1 MKKRRILLATR
12 YQAFMKTGGGEI
24 ELHQF
29 AAALK
34 KARYETQLYG
44 PDSDAFDSFDAVL
57 YFSLSPHGYELL
69 DGCAECKIPFLLFPN
84 AWIRNDTPT
93 QTIAALEH
101 FVAQADLVIYKSA
114 SERENLL
121 SRVSSTPK
129 AELVVPWGIDESFLA
144 PVFPDRFKRLY
155 GLQEFLLTVGL
166 LEAEKQQHLLFEAA
180 SKIALPIVS
189 IGGFR
194 HRDYY
199 QLCKETAGAN
209 AIFIGWLQPGSEIL
223 RSAYAAC
230 RAYAEVS
237 PEPAGLSA
245 FEAACFGRP
254 LALPRSKWADEH
266 FGQNYVHLLPPDQKQ
281 IRGALET
288 VVNLAP
294 ENPSLSELIQTR
306 NVAPHNL
313 RPLTNWL
320 AQAIK

>member
-12 YQAFMKTGGGEI
+12 YEAFMKTGGGEI

-34 KARYETQLYG
+34 KAGYETQLYG

-69 DGCAECKIPFLLFPN
+69 NGCAECKIPFVLVPN
-84 AWIRNDTPT
+84 AWIRSDTPT
-93 QTIAALEH
+93 QTLAALAH
-101 FVAQADLVIYKSA
+101 FVAQADVVIYKSV

-121 SRVSSTPK
+121 SRVSSEPRS
-129 AELVVPWGIDESFLA
+129 ELVVPWGIDDKFLA

-155 GLQEFLLTVGL
+155 GLQDFLLTVGL

-180 SKIALPIVS
+180 SNIELPIVS

-199 QLCKETAGAN
+199 ELCKEKAGAN

-245 FEAACFGRP
+245 FEAAFFGRP
-254 LALPRSKWADEH
+254 LALAKSKWADEH
-266 FGQNYVHLLPPDQKQ
+266 FGKNYVDLRPPDPRL
-281 IRGALET
+281 IREGIEEAIHMPSENLSLRRRIQST
-288 VVNLAP
+288 NVV
-294 ENPSLSELIQTR
+294 
-306 NVAPHNL
+306 PHNL
-313 RPLTNWL
+313 SPLSNWL
-320 AQAIK
+320 DQVLK